1 MFDYIETMPGETLRE
16 KFNAFFVNKL
26 YVQQSDID
34 YFRSEMLEQKNSATA
49 IKDIQKENNMSKDEL
64 LYDLDGRRVE
74 VLKKG
79 HLYIIKNRHGYT
91 RKVFY

>member
-1 MFDYIETMPGETLRE
+1 MDSGEQLKTLTSHELIGPNDRFGL
-16 KFNAFFVNKL
+16 K
-26 YVQQSDID
+26 VQQSDID

-64 LYDLDGRRVE
+64 LYDMGGRRVE
-74 VLKKG
+74 VIKKG
-79 HLYIIKNRHGYT
+79 HLYIIKNRHGHT